1 MDQTARSKIYQKDPD
16 SYERNI
22 NNQQGIKMAK
32 IFTETL
38 TIEISKIGRNNDTY
52 AFAYDTDSVIQNL
65 ETVLQEILP
74 EMIGEK
80 DVIVEVKS

>member
-1 MDQTARSKIYQKDPD
+1 
-16 SYERNI
+16 
-22 NNQQGIKMAK
+22 MAK

-38 TIEISKIGRNNDTY
+38 TIEISKIGRDNDTY

>member
-1 MDQTARSKIYQKDPD
+1 LDQTARSKIYQKDPD